1 MTAKLVL
8 LVLIFGRL
16 SLLAVGGVNST
27 IPEIEHQVVEV
38 HHWLTAAQFPQLYAI
53 SQSAPG
59 PNLLISTV
67 IGAHVAGIPG
77 GIVATLAMMLPAG
90 ILVIVVSQLWD
101 RFREHRWRRVLQT
114 ALLPISAGL
123 VLAAGAILARTAD
136 RSALLAGITLVTAF
150 LIFRTR
156 LHPLWVLAG
165 GAILGLVFG

>member
-90 ILVIVVSQLWD
+90 ILVILVSQLWD
-101 RFREHRWRRVLQT
+101 RFRERRWRRVLQT

-136 RSALLAGITLVTAF
+136 RSVLLAGVTLVTAV

-165 GAILGLVFG
+165 GAVLGLLFG

>member
-1 MTAKLVL
+1 MTAKLL
-8 LVLIFGRL
+8 LLALMFGRL

-27 IPEIEHQVVEV
+27 IPEIERQTVDV

-101 RFREHRWRRVLQT
+101 RFRERRWRRVLQT

-123 VLAAGAILARTAD
+123 VLAAGAILARSAD
-136 RSALLAGITLVTAF
+136 RSVLLAGITLVTAF

-165 GAILGLVFG
+165 GAVLGLVFG